1 MAEGEAHWAAKR
13 AELPAAARG
22 GGGVLTPAAALG
34 GVLERRLG
42 GAGLVWEDGY
52 PLGSLPGAP
61 DEEAEAAAVEAEAVA
76 KEAW

>member
-1 MAEGEAHWAAKR
+1 M
-13 AELPAAARG
+13 
-22 GGGVLTPAAALG
+22 
-34 GVLERRLG
+34 
-42 GAGLVWEDGY
+42 WEDGY